1 MRKILI
7 IILLSGHFLSAQN
20 LNNLSFGT
28 DTTFEVVSWNIEWFP
43 KNGQTTA
50 NYVETILTNLEADI
64 YALQEIDDTTLLKQV
79 VANIPGYECHFKSTY
94 YGGLG
99 YVYNT
104 NTIQVNA
111 KYEIYT
117 SQPYWNAFPRS
128 PQVLDVTYNN
138 NQYFIINNH
147 LKCCGDG
154 NLDSN
159 DPSDEEMRRYMA
171 VYYLKQYI
179 DNNLVNKNVIIV
191 GDLNDDLTDSPSHNV
206 FQDIITD
213 PSNYL
218 FTDMQIANASNNNWS
233 YPSWPSHLDHI
244 LITNELFNDFQNPNS
259 YISTI
264 KIDDYMNSWNQYDNN
279 ISDHRPIGI
288 RLVYGTVSTIS
299 EEDTKKK
306 LLRITDILG
315 RESKL
320 TNNQLLIYFFDDGT
334 VEKKIRN

>member
-28 DTTFEVVSWNIEWFP
+28 DTTFEIVSWNIEWFP